1 MHGSPKLSMS
11 VSACGVFIV
20 NTKNTSF
27 IAVQCQR
34 FTMLINIA
42 PRGFKVRKRGL
53 RFNKQQFHQFA
64 GCIINVD
71 QRCAGRATAF
81 KPVMITAV
89 NLYQFTSARTPVP
102 WLRDPCGALFTGDP

>member
-34 FTMLINIA
+34 LALLQIVGGDKLII
-42 PRGFKVRKRGL
+42 PF
-53 RFNKQQFHQFA
+53 
-64 GCIINVD
+64 C
-71 QRCAGRATAF
+71 
-81 KPVMITAV
+81 
-89 NLYQFTSARTPVP
+89 
-102 WLRDPCGALFTGDP
+102 

>member
-102 WLRDPCGALFTGDP
+102 WLRDPCGTLFTGNP